1 MNLINVAVS
10 HAWGGEEGRRKS
22 SCAMF
27 SSVRDID
34 TAIVLGCSKFCKFYD
49 AVI

>member
-1 MNLINVAVS
+1 MNLINVAVR
-10 HAWGGEEGRRKS
+10 HTWDGEEGKRKS

-27 SSVRDID
+27 SSVRDIN
-34 TAIVLGCSKFCKFYD
+34 TAIVLGYSKVCKFYD

>member
-1 MNLINVAVS
+1 MTNAAVS
-10 HAWGGEEGRRKS
+10 LVWGGEEGKRKS

-27 SSVRDID
+27 SSVHDRN
-34 TAIVLGCSKFCKFYD
+34 TAIVLGYSEFCKFYG